1 MAEYYRNGWYTP
13 LTKKIDKNAKDIKDL
28 DDDVDTLSGKVDALE
43 DEVPDPPEV
52 NGSYNL
58 NVVVTSEGALVG
70 WAPDRLPVVA
80 QADAGK
86 FLVVNASGEWSATTV
101 PSAETSSF

>member
-28 DDDVDTLSGKVDALE
+28 DTDVDTLTDKVNALE

-58 NVVVTSEGALVG
+58 NAIVSSEETLVG
-70 WAPDRLPVVA
+70 WSPDRLPVVA

-86 FLVVNASGEWSATTV
+86 FLVVNSSGEWAATTV
-101 PSAETSSF
+101 PAAETSSF

>member
-1 MAEYYRNGWYTP
+1 MPEYYRNGWYTP

-28 DDDVDTLSGKVDALE
+28 DDNVDTLNDKVEALE
-43 DEVPDPPEV
+43 SEVPDPPEV

-58 NVVVTSEGALVG
+58 NVIVTSEGALVG
-70 WAPDRLPVVA
+70 WAEDRLPVVS

-86 FLVVNASGEWSATTV
+86 FLVVNASGVWAATTV